1 MSAAERSAA
10 TPFGAPSEAE
20 SNSAIPLLD
29 LAMSRYADGDA
40 SAFNAVFR
48 GLAPRIRA
56 FLQRLSGRADV
67 ADDLTQETFL
77 RMHRA
82 RGSFTHGRSVVP
94 WAYAIARNCYIDHAR
109 VKAKLSL
116 SPIDISELEVAAD
129 PSSCAEEIA
138 VAKQSAR
145 TVEQVLATMT
155 VARREA
161 FILLRYEG
169 MSVETAAAVLG
180 ISEGAVKLR
189 AFHAYELLRAALN
202 PSSREAAS

>member
-1 MSAAERSAA
+1 MNAAQRSESAGFAA
-10 TPFGAPSEAE
+10 GAE
-20 SNSAIPLLD
+20 SESSDGISLLD
-29 LAMSRYADGDA
+29 LAMSRYAEGDTA
-40 SAFNAVFR
+40 AFNAVFR
-48 GLAPRIRA
+48 GLASRIRA

-67 ADDLTQETFL
+67 AEDLMQETFL

-82 RGSFTHGRSVVP
+82 RGSFAHGRSVVP

-116 SPIDISELEVAAD
+116 SPTDVSELEVAAG
-129 PSSCAEEIA
+129 PGSCAEEIA

-145 TVEQVLATMT
+145 TVEQVLAQMT

-169 MSVETAAAVLG
+169 MSVETAAQVLG

-189 AFHAYELLRAALN
+189 AFHAYELLRAALS
-202 PSSREAAS
+202 PASKEEAS